1 MLPVRHIQTWR
12 RSDINVRCRLY
23 CFPQECIIKL
33 QEETD
38 KGVVCGLDCVTGE
51 PMDPTLAGIYDN
63 YIVKKQIMQS
73 APIICSQLLL
83 VDEVI
88 RAGMNM
94 RRQG

>member
-1 MLPVRHIQTWR
+1 M
-12 RSDINVRCRLY
+12 
-23 CFPQECIIKL
+23 
-33 QEETD
+33 
-38 KGVVCGLDCVTGE
+38 VCGLDCATGE
-51 PMDPTLAGIYDN
+51 PMDPAMAGIYDN

-94 RRQG
+94 RPRG